1 MAVSILMMMISSLL
15 GEFLSLGAG
24 ALRCPGVA
32 PIVAV
37 AEGEPVSFECP
48 FNGHPTHNNTFHE
61 IIWLHTLSH
70 TNPFKRILSIRMN
83 HPNDS
88 ATVTVTE
95 GHLRGQLD
103 FEKHISFLSIPEVRV
118 NDSGLY
124 YCEVTIVPPHIYSKT
139 NATNLIV
146 QRGWPTQITSESSSS
161 HSAPEGGTVTL
172 TCGFTANTTGN
183 FTQLFWIHELSGQAQ
198 FRLIAWHGLAQRDG
212 TYCGTGSRFH
222 SQLDLDKHRSCLTIT
237 GLQVNDSGWYHCEGL
252 GHPGRGSS
260 SSLIVKAPT
269 NIMLI
274 FRTVAGL
281 LMFLLALCLCFTF
294 RYQIH
299 AKNQEVS
306 LEMSHL
312 NSNTSAPAER
322 DPLPQLVVSSL
333 GRSPHSEDPGAKKK
347 SEKRTDGIS
356 GTNGLY
362 AVVGGLSVAGKMIL
376 FDAPDRLER
385 TTQMLK
391 EKSLLVLNTMYELM
405 NLFVILNVIV

>member
-70 TNPFKRILSIRMN
+70 TNPFKRILSIRMTR
-83 HPNDS
+83 PNDS

-103 FEKHISFLSIPEVRV
+103 FERHISFLSIPEVRV

-222 SQLDLDKHRSCLTIT
+222 SQLDLDKHQSCLTIT

-260 SSLIVKAPT
+260 SSLIVKAPVNT
-269 NIMLI
+269 VLI
-274 FRTVAGL
+274 SGSVAGML
-281 LMFLLALCLCFTF
+281 LFLLALCLCFKF

-306 LEMSHL
+306 LEMSQL
-312 NSNTSAPAER
+312 NSNTPAPAER
-322 DPLPQLVVSSL
+322 DPLPQPVSSEITYSHLWWSKNDVVSSL

-347 SEKRTDGIS
+347 SRKGTDGSS
-356 GTNGLY
+356 GTDGLY
-362 AVVGGLSVAGKMIL
+362 AVVECRKQ
-376 FDAPDRLER
+376 FP
-385 TTQMLK
+385 
-391 EKSLLVLNTMYELM
+391 LNH
-405 NLFVILNVIV
+405 V